1 MNFLWSILKI
11 LFFVEESRKPEKLPI
26 HLIYASLHKCKFAV
40 ERVMAWTLPMCS
52 LAKWCLTLCDPMDCS
67 PPGSSVPGIS
77 QVRRLEW
84 FAISFST
91 GSSWPWDLTQA
102 FCIGWWVLYRWVTR
116 KPSMD
121 IISLIKKIPFLGR
134 TRMATEKEEIAFAGI
149 GAEYSNEC

>member
-1 MNFLWSILKI
+1 MKFLWSILKI
-11 LFFVEESRKPEKLPI
+11 LFFMEESRKPEKLPI
-26 HLIYASLHKCKFAV
+26 SLIYASLHKCKFAV

-52 LAKWCLTLCDPMDCS
+52 LAKLCLTLCDPMDCS

-77 QVRRLEW
+77 QVRILEW
-84 FAISFST
+84 FAISFSR

-102 FCIGWWVLYRWVTR
+102 FCIGWWVLYCWDTR
-116 KPSMD
+116 KPSMG

-134 TRMATEKEEIAFAGI
+134 TRMATEKEEIAFTGI